1 MGEGCGGRGGLAGGP
16 ALTVLGSP
24 VPGRTQGALQV
35 RGNICRWR
43 TSSEATVYCSDR
55 RRTFLLEDVGG

>member
-1 MGEGCGGRGGLAGGP
+1 MWGQGWVGRGP

-35 RGNICRWR
+35 RGNTCRWR
-43 TSSEATVYCSDR
+43 TASEATVFCSDR
-55 RRTFLLEDVGG
+55 QRTFLLEDVGG